1 MDNEEHRSI
10 SDAVEGTSQ
19 ADFRARDWGQLGLA
33 AFIFGSS
40 FLFITLSLRSF
51 SSGTVAF
58 GKAAL
63 GAAALAIVPAARCS
77 IRRTDWS
84 RLVLAS
90 LLGMALPTILFT
102 IAQERIPSALAG
114 MLVSATAIFTAVVA
128 AVETRTLP
136 RSTRLVGLL
145 VGFAG
150 IVLLSAPNL
159 TGLDAEALG
168 VVLVLVAVLGHSVAT
183 TIYAPL
189 QQTYGS
195 MSVALWLVAV
205 SAVLLAPFGF
215 FGLTDSTFELTSFVA
230 LLILGVIG
238 TGLVWAV
245 YLGVIGRVGAVRA
258 SVAGYIIPIVALVL
272 GVLILS
278 ERVEIVQV
286 VGVVVALA
294 GGYILSKGKA
304 TTPPV
309 ADAKAGQSG
318 THPEIFVSLDGSC
331 RTMERDLVAIRK
343 TQSPEGRP

>member
-1 MDNEEHRSI
+1 MDNEERRSI

-19 ADFRARDWGQLGLA
+19 ADFRTRDWGQIGLA

-40 FLFITLSLRSF
+40 FLFVTLSLRSLN
-51 SSGTVAF
+51 SGTVAF

-77 IRRTDWS
+77 IHRTDWG

-90 LLGMALPTILFT
+90 LLGMAVPTILSV
-102 IAQERIPSALAG
+102 IAQELIPSALAG
-114 MLVSATAIFTAVVA
+114 MLVSATAIFTAAVA

-136 RSTRLVGLL
+136 RGTRLVGLL
-145 VGFAG
+145 VGFTG

-168 VVLVLVAVLGHSVAT
+168 VVLFLAAVLGHSVAL

-195 MSVALWLVAV
+195 MPVALWLVAV
-205 SAVLLAPFGF
+205 SAVLLAPFGL
-215 FGLTDSTFELTSFVA
+215 FGLTDSTFELTSVIA

-238 TGLVWAV
+238 TGFVWAV

-258 SVAGYIIPIVALVL
+258 SVAGYIIPIAALVL
-272 GVLILS
+272 GVLILG
-278 ERVEIVQV
+278 ERVEILQV

-304 TTPPV
+304 SAAPV
-309 ADAKAGQSG
+309 AEAED
-318 THPEIFVSLDGSC
+318 PP
-331 RTMERDLVAIRK
+331 RDLRQPRQFMRRFRVRISRV
-343 TQSPEGRP
+343 E

>member
-40 FLFITLSLRSF
+40 FLFITLSLRSLNA
-51 SSGTVAF
+51 GTVAF

-63 GAAALAIVPAARCS
+63 GAAALAMVPGARCS
-77 IRRTDWS
+77 IRRPDWG

-90 LLGMALPTILFT
+90 LLGMAVPTILFT

-114 MLVSATAIFTAVVA
+114 MLVSSTAIFTAVVA
-128 AVETRTLP
+128 SVETRTLP

-145 VGFAG
+145 VGFTG
-150 IVLLSAPNL
+150 IVLISAPNL
-159 TGLDAEALG
+159 SALDAEALG
-168 VVLVLVAVLGHSVAT
+168 VILVLAAVLGHSVAT

-195 MSVALWLVAV
+195 MRVALWLVAI

-215 FGLTDSTFELTSFVA
+215 FGLTDSTFELTSIIA

-245 YLGVIGRVGAVRA
+245 FLGVIGRVGAVRA
-258 SVAGYIIPIVALVL
+258 SIAGYIIPIVALIL

-278 ERVEIVQV
+278 ERVELVQV

-304 TTPPV
+304 STAPV
-309 ADAKAGQSG
+309 AEEEEGQPG
-318 THPEIFVSLDGSC
+318 TRPEILVSLDGSC
-331 RTMERDLVAIRK
+331 GTMERVGGTWQNTTR
-343 TQSPEGRP
+343 

>member
-19 ADFRARDWGQLGLA
+19 ADFQTRDWGQLGLA

-51 SSGTVAF
+51 NSGTVAF

-63 GAAALAIVPAARCS
+63 GAAALAAIPAARCS
-77 IRRTDWS
+77 IRRADWG

-90 LLGMALPTILFT
+90 LLGMALPTILFA

-114 MLVSATAIFTAVVA
+114 MLVSATAIFTAAVA

-136 RSTRLVGLL
+136 RGTRFVGLI

-168 VVLVLVAVLGHSVAT
+168 VVLVLAAVLGHSAAT

-195 MSVALWLVAV
+195 LSVALWLVAV
-205 SAVLLAPFGF
+205 SAVLLAPFGL
-215 FGLTDSTFELTSFVA
+215 FGLTDSTFEMASVVA
-230 LLILGVIG
+230 LLLLGVIG
-238 TGLVWAV
+238 TGLVWV
-245 YLGVIGRVGAVRA
+245 LYLGVIGRVGAVRA

-272 GVLILS
+272 GVLLLD
-278 ERVEIVQV
+278 ERVQVVQV

-294 GGYILSKGKA
+294 GGYVLSKGKVPA
-304 TTPPV
+304 ALV
-309 ADAKAGQSG
+309 AEAEDARPS
-318 THPEIFVSLDGSC
+318 THTEIFTTLDGSC
-331 RTMERDLVAIRK
+331 GVMERDLVATSK
-343 TQSPEGRP
+343 TRPVEGRT